1 MSRNSAVWCEHAKC
15 AGKGDLFF
23 DDLYEQ
29 QAKAIC
35 ADCPVREQCLDHAV
49 RTPEQYG
56 VWGGMT
62 PQERRR
68 MTMAITERGSK
79 R

>member
-1 MSRNSAVWCEHAKC
+1 MSRNSALWREHAKC
-15 AGKGDLFF
+15 AGRGDLFF

-35 ADCPVREQCLDHAV
+35 ADCPVREQCLEHAL

-56 VWGGMT
+56 IWGGMT
-62 PQERRR
+62 PRERRR
-68 MTMAITERGSK
+68 MTLSTTQARS
-79 R
+79 RR

>member
-1 MSRNSAVWCEHAKC
+1 MSRNSALWREHAKC
-15 AGKGDLFF
+15 AGRGDLFF

-35 ADCPVREQCLDHAV
+35 ADCPVREQCLEHAL

-56 VWGGMT
+56 IWGGMT

-68 MTMAITERGSK
+68 VGMAFTTGRS
-79 R
+79 RW

>member
-1 MSRNSAVWCEHAKC
+1 MSRNSALWREHAKC

-23 DDLYEQ
+23 DDLRDQ

-62 PQERRR
+62 PRERRW
-68 MTMAITERGSK
+68 MTMAFTDRGSK

>member
-1 MSRNSAVWCEHAKC
+1 MSRNSALWREHAKC
-15 AGKGDLFF
+15 AGRGDLFF

-56 VWGGMT
+56 IWGGKT
-62 PQERRR
+62 PRERRR
-68 MTMAITERGSK
+68 LVLPATQTRS
-79 R
+79 RR